1 MRTGILGGTFNPPHY
16 GHLHAAKQVKEALNL
31 DKVLFIP
38 TNLPP
43 HKKMPKSSANT
54 HQRCEMIKLMID
66 GLEWAELS
74 MIEIERGGSSYTID
88 TLRELNDKKIYGELF
103 FLMGTDM
110 LMTLDTGWREPEEIC
125 KLCTLAVV
133 ARGLNEHTILKNKA
147 QFLREKYNA
156 KIYLIDADVI
166 EISSTEIRN
175 GQKLSEMLPK
185 TVLDYIRKNR
195 LYMDLTEKI

>member
-16 GHLHAAKQVKEALNL
+16 GHLHAAKQVKEVLNL

-43 HKKMPKSSANT
+43 HKKMPKGSANT
-54 HQRCEMIKLMID
+54 RQRCEMINLMID
-66 GLEWAELS
+66 GLDWAELS

-88 TLRELNDKKIYGELF
+88 TLRQLNDKKIYGELF

-133 ARGLNEHTILKNKA
+133 ARGANEQSILKNKA
-147 QFLREKYNA
+147 QILREKYNA
-156 KIYLIDADVI
+156 KISLVESDII
-166 EISSTEIRN
+166 EISSTDIRN
-175 GQKLSEMLPK
+175 GKKLSEMLPK

>member
-16 GHLHAAKQVKEALNL
+16 GHLHAAKQVKETLNL

-43 HKKMPKSSANT
+43 HKKMPKGSANT
-54 HQRCEMIKLMID
+54 RERCEMIKLMID
-66 GLEWAELS
+66 GLDWAELS

-88 TLRELNDKKIYGELF
+88 TLRQLNDKKIYGELF

-110 LMTLDTGWREPEEIC
+110 LMTLDTGWKEPEEIC

-133 ARGLNEHTILKNKA
+133 ARGLNEQTILKKKA
-147 QFLREKYNA
+147 QFLKEKYKA
-156 KIYLIDADVI
+156 KICLINSDVM

-195 LYMDLTEKI
+195 LYMDLTE

>member
-133 ARGLNEHTILKNKA
+133 ARGLGEQTILKKKA
-147 QFLREKYNA
+147 QFLKEKYNA
-156 KIYLIDADVI
+156 KISLLNSDVI

>member
-1 MRTGILGGTFNPPHY
+1 
-16 GHLHAAKQVKEALNL
+16 
-31 DKVLFIP
+31 
-38 TNLPP
+38 
-43 HKKMPKSSANT
+43 
-54 HQRCEMIKLMID
+54 
-66 GLEWAELS
+66 

-125 KLCTLAVV
+125 KLCTLASCSK
-133 ARGLNEHTILKNKA
+133 RTGCSRLYSKKKA
-147 QFLREKYNA
+147 QFLKKKYNA
-156 KIYLIDADVI
+156 KISLINSDVI

-195 LYMDLTEKI
+195 LYMDLT

>member
-16 GHLHAAKQVKEALNL
+16 GHLHAAKQVKETLNL
-31 DKVLFIP
+31 DKVLFVP

-43 HKKMPKSSANT
+43 HKKMPKGSANT
-54 HQRCEMIKLMID
+54 RERCEMIKLMID
-66 GLEWAELS
+66 GLDWAELS

-88 TLRELNDKKIYGELF
+88 TLRQLNDKKIYGELF

-110 LMTLDTGWREPEEIC
+110 LMTLDTGWKEPEEIC

-133 ARGLNEHTILKNKA
+133 ARGLNEQTILKKKA
-147 QFLREKYNA
+147 QFLKEKYKA
-156 KIYLIDADVI
+156 KICLINSDVM

-195 LYMDLTEKI
+195 LYMDLTE

>member
-16 GHLHAAKQVKEALNL
+16 GHLHAAKQVKQALNL
-31 DKVLFIP
+31 DKVLFVP

-43 HKKMPKSSANT
+43 HKKMPKGSANT
-54 HQRCEMIKLMID
+54 RQRCDMIKLMLD
-66 GLEWAELS
+66 GLDWAELS

-133 ARGLNEHTILKNKA
+133 ARGLGEQTILKKKA
-147 QFLREKYNA
+147 QFLKEKYNA
-156 KIYLIDADVI
+156 KISLINSDVI

-185 TVLDYIRKNR
+185 TVLDHIRKNR
-195 LYMDLTEKI
+195 LYMDLT

>member
-1 MRTGILGGTFNPPHY
+1 MCTGILGGTFNPPHY
-16 GHLHAAKQVKEALNL
+16 GHLHAAKQVKETLNL
-31 DKVLFIP
+31 DKVLFVP

-43 HKKMPKSSANT
+43 HKKMPKGSANT
-54 HQRCEMIKLMID
+54 RERCEMIKLMID
-66 GLEWAELS
+66 GLDWAELS

-88 TLRELNDKKIYGELF
+88 TLRQLNDKKIYGELF

-110 LMTLDTGWREPEEIC
+110 LMTLDTGWKEPEEIC

-133 ARGLNEHTILKNKA
+133 ARGLNEQTILKKKA
-147 QFLREKYNA
+147 QFLKEKYKA
-156 KIYLIDADVI
+156 KICLINSDVM

-195 LYMDLTEKI
+195 LYMDLTE